1 MIPLPQTLPVNTT
14 RFIIMAAA
22 GFLLA
27 AVCFLGAT
35 DAQPGVKYGMT
46 GFWLLCGVC
55 GLVLMSPSINSLQLD
70 NDGMTVK
77 SGIRSARRVNF
88 ADIAPEGFTV
98 ARFNK
103 IDIVVWSYK
112 PGVRAE
118 SAWRSLNRSAAWE
131 DNLPGTYGGRSP
143 RAMCEL
149 LNALH
154 AQKVSQSCASP

>member
-1 MIPLPQTLPVNTT
+1 MIPLPQTLSVNKT
-14 RFIIMAAA
+14 RFIVMAAA

-27 AVCFLGAT
+27 GVCFFWAT
-35 DAQPGVKYGMT
+35 TAEPGVKYGMA
-46 GFWLLCGVC
+46 GFWLLCGLC
-55 GLVLMSPSINSLQLD
+55 GLVLMKPSMNSLQLD

-77 SGIRSARRVNF
+77 SGIRSARRINF
-88 ADIAPEGFTV
+88 VDVAPEGFTV

-112 PGVRAE
+112 PGARPE

-131 DNLPGTYGGRSP
+131 DNLPGTYGGHNP
-143 RAMCEL
+143 RAMCDL

-154 AQKVSQSCASP
+154 AQKASSP